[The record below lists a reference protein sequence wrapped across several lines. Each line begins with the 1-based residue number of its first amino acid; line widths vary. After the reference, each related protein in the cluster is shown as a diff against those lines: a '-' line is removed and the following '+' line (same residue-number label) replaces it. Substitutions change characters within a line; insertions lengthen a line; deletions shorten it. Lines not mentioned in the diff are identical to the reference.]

1 MLGIPTYDQGSVAAG
16 AHVVAR
22 TFLSGLAA
30 ELQTVVP
37 PTTGGTDRVKEF
49 DERFFGMDIE
59 AALNK
64 ITELNHE
71 AFAQGLRESTQA
83 TYDSGVRSY
92 EYFCGKYGFRPYPT
106 CEKTLIAFVGWSAV
120 RVTVG
125 SINNYL
131 SGIRSKHI
139 ECDLP
144 WVNRSE
150 MPRLQRHLNGFE
162 WMEKATKDGR
172 LRLPL
177 THKILANIIETKWT
191 LYQLK
196 RNTEGARFVEPSI
209 YSMDHPAT
217 AQAVYSTAFGHFM
230 RPGEISVRN
239 TSKGVRTE
247 PLRLKHHQWLY
258 DGVYPAGHE
267 VEGQRIVVGQS
278 INLPRAKTD
287 QFGER
292 SDRAAGI
299 VPNSSMCSVS
309 NSMRYFNLR
318 TYGGTY
324 KSRQLTFKGAGEVL
338 TPDSFLF
345 PIDDGKGG
353 LRPLSYEDLTT
364 ALQNDLLAAGYD
376 ATHYKGHSF
385 RIGAAT
391 TMAFNGVPDH
401 VIKDMGGWSRD
412 SKAFYLYV
420 GKAPQ
425 EVRIHMSAFL
435 ARAYVPDPAYQAL
448 EQVVR
453 P

>member
-1 MLGIPTYDQGSVAAG
+1 MSHTPACTRRNGQQSPQHWPATCSGSVAAG

-150 MPRLQRHLNGFE
+150 MP
-162 WMEKATKDGR
+162 
-172 LRLPL
+172 
-177 THKILANIIETKWT
+177 
-191 LYQLK
+191 QLVP
-196 RNTEGARFVEPSI
+196 ELHSWSFSSSGGC
-209 YSMDHPAT
+209 
-217 AQAVYSTAFGHFM
+217 STAYVV
-230 RPGEISVRN
+230 E
-239 TSKGVRTE
+239 
-247 PLRLKHHQWLY
+247 RLVLA
-258 DGVYPAGHE
+258 V
-267 VEGQRIVVGQS
+267 
-278 INLPRAKTD
+278 T
-287 QFGER
+287 
-292 SDRAAGI
+292 
-299 VPNSSMCSVS
+299 CSCC
-309 NSMRYFNLR
+309 F
-318 TYGGTY
+318 
-324 KSRQLTFKGAGEVL
+324 
-338 TPDSFLF
+338 SFL
-345 PIDDGKGG
+345 
-353 LRPLSYEDLTT
+353 R
-364 ALQNDLLAAGYD
+364 
-376 ATHYKGHSF
+376 
-385 RIGAAT
+385 
-391 TMAFNGVPDH
+391 V
-401 VIKDMGGWSRD
+401 
-412 SKAFYLYV
+412 LY
-420 GKAPQ
+420 
-425 EVRIHMSAFL
+425 F
-435 ARAYVPDPAYQAL
+435 
-448 EQVVR
+448 
-453 P
+453 